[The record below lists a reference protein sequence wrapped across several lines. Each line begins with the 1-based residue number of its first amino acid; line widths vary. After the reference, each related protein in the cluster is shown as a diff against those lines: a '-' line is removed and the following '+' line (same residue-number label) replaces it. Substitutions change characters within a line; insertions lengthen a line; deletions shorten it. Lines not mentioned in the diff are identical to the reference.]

1 MSFANHGLSADILAR
16 AKDLL
21 EGKTKDE
28 EFVIPEDINKEDVG
42 DFVVAAAAAKK
53 AGKKE
58 FEFGGKK
65 FPVTIKTDI
74 KTEEKDEDDDTEG
87 KVKNDIEVDP
97 ELEEAVV
104 IDYDGGIDTTDPDFR
119 KLVKKLRGKFKVT
132 GIDPNGYDEVK
143 FTFPDDAAVQ
153 KFIKVSGIDILHEA
167 VNEASDKEVKMAIGI
182 ASDKRYAGGN
192 YTGAVK
198 AIEKIK
204 KGLSKHKQVAA
215 VLKRQ
220 NEETLS
226 EARWE
231 FKASN
236 YKVGGNLSYDDQLD
250 YKLSKSD
257 ADLLTKFMKQ
267 AKNDKERS
275 KVWNIFWDS
284 KETGDKAKG
293 PEMAIAYAKKA
304 MKEETLDETG
314 VAGGQYSPIKKF
326 DSPKHEDDVEVID
339 NLPEGAMKK
348 FHQMMDD
355 GASAADIAKE
365 LKIDVKVVKKL
376 MKEDKQFHPDHF
388 LAIKEVFED
397 FMVEGTMAHGIFSRD
412 KAQAQ
417 AAMDALQD
425 LMRKK
430 LPVGRDGS
438 SSAVEDKVYDIVFD
452 DQLFDDF
459 DELRNEKGD
468 NADAR
473 PLIRARLKQL
483 RVKV

>member
-16 AKDLL
+16 AKDLI

-87 KVKNDIEVDP
+87 KVKNDIEIDP
-97 ELEEAVV
+97 ELEE
-104 IDYDGGIDTTDPDFR
+104 
-119 KLVKKLRGKFKVT
+119 
-132 GIDPNGYDEVK
+132 EVK
-143 FTFPDDAAVQ
+143 DEDEEETVD
-153 KFIKVSGIDILHEA
+153 
-167 VNEASDKEVKMAIGI
+167 EASDKEVKMAIGI

-192 YTGAVK
+192 MSGAVK

-220 NEETLS
+220 N
-226 EARWE
+226 
-231 FKASN
+231 
-236 YKVGGNLSYDDQLD
+236 
-250 YKLSKSD
+250 
-257 ADLLTKFMKQ
+257 
-267 AKNDKERS
+267 
-275 KVWNIFWDS
+275 
-284 KETGDKAKG
+284 
-293 PEMAIAYAKKA
+293 
-304 MKEETLDETG
+304 EETLDETG

-365 LKIDVKVVKKL
+365 LKIDVNVVKKL

-459 DELRNEKGD
+459 DELRDEKGD

>member
-97 ELEEAVV
+97 ELEE
-104 IDYDGGIDTTDPDFR
+104 
-119 KLVKKLRGKFKVT
+119 
-132 GIDPNGYDEVK
+132 EVK
-143 FTFPDDAAVQ
+143 DEDEEETVD
-153 KFIKVSGIDILHEA
+153 
-167 VNEASDKEVKMAIGI
+167 EASDKEVKMAIGI

-220 NEETLS
+220 NEETLG

>member
-1 MSFANHGLSADILAR
+1 MSFANHGLSADILAK
-16 AKDLL
+16 AKDLI

-97 ELEEAVV
+97 ELEE
-104 IDYDGGIDTTDPDFR
+104 
-119 KLVKKLRGKFKVT
+119 
-132 GIDPNGYDEVK
+132 EVK
-143 FTFPDDAAVQ
+143 DEDEEETVD
-153 KFIKVSGIDILHEA
+153 
-167 VNEASDKEVKMAIGI
+167 EASDKEVKMAIGI

-192 YTGAVK
+192 MSGAVK

-220 NEETLS
+220 NEETLD
-226 EARWE
+226 ELKQPFVVYDTADGNNVVGM
-231 FKASN
+231 ASDEKGAKSIISTSQLPPMKIKDKKTLKIA
-236 YKVGGNLSYDDQLD
+236 KV
-250 YKLSKSD
+250 
-257 ADLLTKFMKQ
+257 
-267 AKNDKERS
+267 
-275 KVWNIFWDS
+275 
-284 KETGDKAKG
+284 
-293 PEMAIAYAKKA
+293 KKA
-304 MKEETLDETG
+304 HKIGQELKETG

-326 DSPKHEDDVEVID
+326 DSPKHEDDVETID

-417 AAMDALQD
+417 AAMDALKD

-459 DELRNEKGD
+459 DELRDEKGD